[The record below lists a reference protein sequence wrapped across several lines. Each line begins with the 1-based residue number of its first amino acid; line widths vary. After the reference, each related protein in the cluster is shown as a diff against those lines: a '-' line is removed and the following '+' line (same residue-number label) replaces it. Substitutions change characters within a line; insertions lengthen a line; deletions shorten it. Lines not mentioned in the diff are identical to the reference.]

1 MLTEACPIRLPRIDG
16 TPMPFGDM
24 PDAYRRGAY
33 HTPDAASCTASGLT
47 NRDIA

>member
-16 TPMPFGDM
+16 TAMLFGDM

-33 HTPDAASCTASGLT
+33 HAPHAVSCAASGL

>member
-1 MLTEACPIRLPRIDG
+1 MLTEACPIRLARIDG
-16 TPMPFGDM
+16 TSMLFGDM

-33 HTPDAASCTASGLT
+33 HASCTASGLS